1 MTIDFVLVSE
11 ATFVVMAFVTD
22 AFDMVSFVTIVFDMV
37 SFFTIVFVMVPF
49 VAVTLDVAAF
59 VLVAAAT
66 FVVMT
71 FFTVVAFAFDVV
83 ATVGAGAGGC
93 WGCVTVMSKSNKS
106 IRHGIIVHNTIL
118 TKA

>member
-83 ATVGAGAGGC
+83 ATVGAMAGGC
-93 WGCVTVMSKSNKS
+93 WGSVTVMSKSNKS

>member
-11 ATFVVMAFVTD
+11 ATFVVMAFVTE

-93 WGCVTVMSKSNKS
+93 WGCVAVMSKSNKS

>member
-11 ATFVVMAFVTD
+11 ATFVVMAFITD

-93 WGCVTVMSKSNKS
+93 WGCVAVMSKSNKS
-106 IRHGIIVHNTIL
+106 IRHGIIVHNIIL

>member
-83 ATVGAGAGGC
+83 ATVVAGAGGC